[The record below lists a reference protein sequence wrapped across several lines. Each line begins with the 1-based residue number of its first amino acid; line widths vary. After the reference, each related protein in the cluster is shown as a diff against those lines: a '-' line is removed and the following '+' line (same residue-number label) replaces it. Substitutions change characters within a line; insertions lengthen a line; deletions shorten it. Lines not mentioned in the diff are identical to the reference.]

1 MDDLH
6 NRTPERRQVTVLF
19 CDIVDST
26 GLSERCD
33 IEDLREVLLEFQ
45 AISSRCIQNAGGIV
59 VNYIG
64 DGIRAEFGYPLAS
77 ENEAESAVQA
87 GLQLLRGIQEF
98 GERSTAMIREP
109 LRVRIGL
116 HTGVAVIGKAG
127 LGHVHDA
134 TEIVGD
140 TPNIAARLQE
150 IAEFNSLAIS
160 GETKRLLRGKFS
172 LRPLGMRALKGL
184 SRTIE
189 VFLVLGEAL
198 EDDAAHRA
206 RRRNALPLVN
216 RVAEIGQLLQAWELA
231 KTGRGHTVEIT
242 GEPGIG
248 KSRLALELIDK
259 TGLPDDLILA
269 VQASA
274 QHQNTPLYPIIRTL
288 ERRVGIRKDEGTKA
302 NSARLRE
309 FLATTPAGNEEQ
321 YTLIGEMLGLPMDG
335 TSSATV
341 PDAQERRRKTRDAV
355 VQLLTSHAH
364 GGARLILVEDFHWTD
379 PSTIEIVER
388 IAGQIGN
395 APILLVITSRATT
408 IRSGSMMIRRILL
421 QRLDDDDCRDLAGS
435 VVRDKRLPS
444 QLIQQ
449 IVARSDGVPLFVE
462 ELAAAALETGQV
474 DPGARRVVASGPAEV
489 PSALYDS
496 LMLRLE
502 RLGDAKAIA
511 QFASVIGR
519 SFSHRL
525 LAAVASEH
533 HNTLETALDRLRAS
547 GLIGLERND
556 DEKVYSFK
564 HALVR
569 DVAYYSLLKRQ
580 RRELH
585 ARVAEEIE
593 FHLPEI
599 ADREPDYLAQH
610 LSEAGRTSR
619 AAQMW
624 LKAAKQAAQRSANL
638 EAIAQLNTAL
648 EEIRKLPAGLERDNL
663 ELNAQI
669 ALIGPTIALQGFGAD
684 AVAEVSSRAIEL
696 CRALDNDPRI
706 FPALYARWSYLRVA
720 SDVREAGSLA
730 QDFLKLAELKG
741 TRADRMVG
749 HRLLGTSLLDGE
761 TEKARDHLERA
772 AKLYDTTAD
781 RATAVIYGTD
791 VQVTSLCNLGIS
803 CWLLGRVTEAVAHG
817 RDALEYADRLSHAHT
832 LGYAYAHVCMLY
844 ILERDVRTVQA
855 LAQRALAGAIKRELP
870 LWISVARSFLG
881 WSEVESGRLAEGIET
896 LEKLRDFFQ
905 TTHLVYWLPTYL
917 CWLAEAY
924 VQTDKLAEARL
935 CLDQAPNVLGRGGNH
950 WYEVECLRIEG
961 RLAAHAQIND
971 TALAES
977 YFEQALALAH
987 QRGQR
992 GFALRAAHGLAGL
1005 LAAKSQNER
1014 ARTLLQ
1020 HELQFFADQPDS
1032 GDRLDAKA
1040 LLRSLQGG
1048 SQG

>member
-87 GLQLLRGIQEF
+87 GLQLLRGIQELS
-98 GERSTAMIREP
+98 ERSTATIQGP

-116 HTGVAVIGKAG
+116 HTGVAVIGKAER
-127 LGHVHDA
+127 GHVHDA
-134 TEIVGD
+134 TEIVGE
-140 TPNIAARLQE
+140 TPNIAFRLQE
-150 IAEFNSLAIS
+150 EGEPNSLVIS

-184 SRTIE
+184 SRKIE

-206 RRRNALPLVN
+206 RRRNASPLVN

-288 ERRVGIRKDEGTKA
+288 EQRIGIRRDESPKA

-309 FLATTPAGNEEQ
+309 FLGTTPACDEER
-321 YTLIGEMLGLPMDG
+321 YGLIGQMLGLPTSG

-341 PDAQERRRKTRDAV
+341 LDAQERRRKTRDAV
-355 VQLLTSHAH
+355 VQLLTSHAK
-364 GGARLILVEDFHWTD
+364 GGAGLILVEDYHWTD

-388 IAGQIGN
+388 IAGQIEN

-408 IRSGSMMIRRILL
+408 IRSDSLMVRRILL

-435 VVRDKRLPS
+435 VVRDRRLPS

-474 DPGARRVVASGPAEV
+474 DPGARRAVASGPAEV

-511 QFASVIGR
+511 QLASVIGR

-525 LAAVASEH
+525 LATVAREH
-533 HNTLETALDRLRAS
+533 HDRLDASLDRLRAS

-556 DEKVYSFK
+556 DEMVYSFK

-593 FHLPEI
+593 LQLPEI
-599 ADREPDYLAQH
+599 ANREPDYLAQH

-624 LKAAKQAAQRSANL
+624 LKAAKQAAERSANL
-638 EAIAQLNTAL
+638 EAVAQLNTAL

-669 ALIGPTIALQGFGAD
+669 ALIGPTIALQGWGAD
-684 AVAEVSSRAIEL
+684 AVAAVSSRAIEL
-696 CRALDNDPRI
+696 CHALDNDPRV

-720 SDVREAGSLA
+720 SDIGQAGALA
-730 QDFLKLAELKG
+730 RDFLALAELKG

-772 AKLYDTTAD
+772 AKLYDATAD

-791 VQVTSLCNLGIS
+791 VQVTSLSNLCVS

-817 RDALEYADRLSHAHT
+817 QDALEYADRLSHAHT
-832 LGYAYAHVCMLY
+832 FGYACAHVCMLY
-844 ILERDVRTVQA
+844 TLERDVGMVQA
-855 LAQRALAGAIKRELP
+855 LAQRLLARAIEREIP
-870 LWISVARSFLG
+870 LWILVARSFLG
-881 WSEVESGRLAEGIET
+881 WSEVESGGLAEGIDT
-896 LEKLRDFFQ
+896 LEKLRGSFQ
-905 TTHLVYWLPTYL
+905 NAHLVYWLPTYL

-924 VQTDKLAEARL
+924 VRTDKLAEARL
-935 CLDQAPNVLGRGGNH
+935 CLEQARNVFSRGGNY

-961 RLAAHAQIND
+961 RLAAHPQIND
-971 TALAES
+971 AALAERCL
-977 YFEQALALAH
+977 EQALALAR

-992 GFALRAAHGLAGL
+992 GFALRAAGSLAGL
-1005 LAAKSQNER
+1005 LAAKGQTER
-1014 ARTLLQ
+1014 AHELLQ
-1020 HELQFFADQPDS
+1020 HELEFFADQPDR
-1032 GDRLDAKA
+1032 GDRSDAKA
-1040 LLRSLQGG
+1040 LLRSLQRG